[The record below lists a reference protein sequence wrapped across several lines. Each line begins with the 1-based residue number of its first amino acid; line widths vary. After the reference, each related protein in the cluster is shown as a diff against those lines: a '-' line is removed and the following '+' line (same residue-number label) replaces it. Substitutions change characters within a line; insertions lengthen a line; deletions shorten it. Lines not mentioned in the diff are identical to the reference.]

1 MIVVFTIVMQHYLRL
16 YYLILRHIGKQSI
29 YLHSRFSTQCKSLL
43 GVNIS
48 RIHVQYSVFLVKGS
62 WKLHLLVSHL
72 EPVISNRDTVQEHE
86 VNRASTELFQQ
97 QLVTIGEDCE
107 TFAEVGSISAT
118 GFDFLKWI
126 SMCSQQ
132 QGLFQAIILEIQTIL
147 KYLFLVFPVYFH
159 LLKSHLI

>member
-29 YLHSRFSTQCKSLL
+29 YLHSRFSTQCKSLV

-97 QLVTIGEDCE
+97 
-107 TFAEVGSISAT
+107 
-118 GFDFLKWI
+118 
-126 SMCSQQ
+126 
-132 QGLFQAIILEIQTIL
+132 
-147 KYLFLVFPVYFH
+147 
-159 LLKSHLI
+159 